1 MAHKNQPERWEA
13 TWLAV
18 AMAVAG
24 APFLFDKLTS
34 LMRVG
39 LLSFPSFVHSTP
51 VMLVGIGA
59 ILLLA
64 EQGAMTAKSNQT
76 ENQGG
81 RHEL

>member
-13 TWLAV
+13 TWLAA

-24 APFLFDKLTS
+24 APFLFDRLAS

-39 LLSFPSFVHSTP
+39 LLSSPSFLHSTP

-64 EQGAMTAKSNQT
+64 EQGTMTAKPDRTHSL
-76 ENQGG
+76 GD

>member
-1 MAHKNQPERWEA
+1 MGHKKQPERWEA

-24 APFLFDKLTS
+24 APFLFDRLAS

-64 EQGAMTAKSNQT
+64 EQGAISAKSDRTQS
-76 ENQGG
+76 QGD